1 MGMPRDVFA
10 QLLKEMDQHMLET
23 IEAAKRE
30 FSMIRTGRANPAILD
45 RVMVE
50 YYGEKVPIKQVG
62 TISAPEP
69 RLLMI
74 SPWDKQMIKPIIGAI
89 TSSELGLNPNADG
102 NLIRVPLPQLTTE
115 RRKELARMAGRKTEE
130 AKVGLRNI
138 RRDAVEKLR
147 ALQKE
152 GTISEDDLRRFQDQ
166 VQKVTDAHIEQLDGV
181 HTAKEREIMEG

>member
-1 MGMPRDVFA
+1 MGMPKDLFA
-10 QLLKEMDQHMLET
+10 QLLKDMDRHMLET
-23 IEAAKRE
+23 IDAAKRE
-30 FSMIRTGRANPAILD
+30 FAMIRTGRANPAILD
-45 RVMVE
+45 RVLVE

-102 NLIRVPLPQLTTE
+102 NVIRVPLPQLTTE
-115 RRKELARMAGRKTEE
+115 RRKELARMVGRKTEE

-147 ALQKE
+147 AMQKE

-166 VQKVTDAHIEQLDGV
+166 VQKVTDAHIEQLDGL
-181 HTAKEREIMEG
+181 HGAKEREIMEG